1 MLTHLFSLIAGI
13 ATHHHTMRQK
23 RAKSY
28 RKHMAVYVHTFKFRE
43 PYQTIVD
50 LGLVELCHKNR
61 YDLAKGL
68 ERTVQAPI
76 KVMITQCLMEELYK
90 TKNQEAIDIA
100 KRFERRRCNHKP
112 AVGGDECIELIT
124 AVNGANKF
132 RYVIAAQLEELRRS
146 LRQVPGVPLIFMKQL
161 VMVMEHMLDAT
172 KRQNEATEAAK
183 LTLGLNAVDTG
194 DDGPAHKKRKAKGP
208 NPLSVKKAKTSETS
222 EEPSQKKTR
231 RKRGKKKEGE
241 DGENENE
248 GENENGENEKGE
260 NENGGN
266 EKGDDNG
273 DNENGQDH
281 EQDHETKTDAPAVP
295 EPEADSE

>member
-1 MLTHLFSLIAGI
+1 
-13 ATHHHTMRQK
+13 MRQK

-248 GENENGENEKGE
+248 GENENGINEKGD
-260 NENGGN
+260 ENGDDN
-266 EKGDDNG
+266 GDDNG
-273 DNENGQDH
+273 DNENGQEY
-281 EQDHETKTDAPAVP
+281 EQDHKTNTDAPAVP

>member
-1 MLTHLFSLIAGI
+1 
-13 ATHHHTMRQK
+13 MRQK

-50 LGLVELCHKNR
+50 SGLVELCHKNR

-76 KVMITQCLMEELYK
+76 KVMITQCSMEELYK

-112 AVGGDECIELIT
+112 AVGGDECIESIT

-132 RYVIAAQLEELRRS
+132 RYVIAAQSEELRRS
-146 LRQVPGVPLIFMKQL
+146 LRQVPGVPLIFMKQS
-161 VMVMEHMLDAT
+161 VMVMEHMSDAT

-183 LTLGLNAVDTG
+183 LTSGLNAVDTG

-248 GENENGENEKGE
+248 GENENGINEKGD
-260 NENGGN
+260 ENGDDN
-266 EKGDDNG
+266 GDDNG
-273 DNENGQDH
+273 DNENGQEY
-281 EQDHETKTDAPAVP
+281 EQDHKTNTDAPAVP